1 MKQRCQSSAFE
12 MEEVGLHSR
21 HRIADEACQ
30 RWINFA
36 SHRAHL
42 GTKSVIGT
50 KYRDRL
56 AVLARPLRLLLTFFA
71 GGKRNQVDFVPIAEV
86 ANQICGYQAKPVMTR
101 QTRDHLRDE
110 QYLHPV
116 RRRGIRITGFALS
129 APAAGTGFLLF
140 SAACKAIVY
149 RLGVSE
155 MNTQTSFMYCAVRK
169 NSATMMPISPT

>member
-1 MKQRCQSSAFE
+1 MIGMKE
-12 MEEVGLHSR
+12 
-21 HRIADEACQ
+21 
-30 RWINFA
+30 
-36 SHRAHL
+36 
-42 GTKSVIGT
+42 
-50 KYRDRL
+50 RDRL
-56 AVLARPLRLLLTFFA
+56 AVLARPLRLLFIFVVA
-71 GGKRNQVDFVPIAEV
+71 GESDQVNFVTLVEV
-86 ANQICGYQAKPVMTR
+86 ANQVRGYQAEPVMTR

-140 SAACKAIVY
+140 AAACKAIVY

-155 MNTQTSFMYCAVRK
+155 MNTQPSFMYCAVRK